1 MDTLVSQLTARNC
14 AMTIPDNT
22 ISAFTDDILNV
33 ILLAHIEGDLS
44 RTCWVRLTIGH
55 GGSSVINPPRLR
67 MDRGIEVRLHRGDHF
82 NYRRIELGDKGD

>member
-1 MDTLVSQLTARNC
+1 MACGAQSYMDTPVSQLTARNY

-55 GGSSVINPPRLR
+55 GGSSDKSGEAWNEQR
-67 MDRGIEVRLHRGDHF
+67 
-82 NYRRIELGDKGD
+82 YRRPFTQR